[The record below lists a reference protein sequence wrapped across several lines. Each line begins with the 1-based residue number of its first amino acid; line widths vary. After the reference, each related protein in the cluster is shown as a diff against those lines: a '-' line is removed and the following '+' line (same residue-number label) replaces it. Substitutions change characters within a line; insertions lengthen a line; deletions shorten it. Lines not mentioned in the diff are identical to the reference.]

1 MGKKQKA
8 RIDGESLKLEHIR
21 KKWDKAG
28 QEVKR
33 GVWNSLNDAE
43 KGMLDYVLNTGY
55 TTREI
60 LNQLDV
66 FTDDL
71 RHVLK
76 KFVLYLDLAR

>member
-1 MGKKQKA
+1 MGQKQ
-8 RIDGESLKLEHIR
+8 RIRDEGESLKLEHIR

-43 KGMLDYVLNTGY
+43 KGMLDYVLNTDY
-55 TTREI
+55 TTRQI
-60 LNQLDV
+60 VDKMDV

-71 RHVLK
+71 RYVLK
-76 KFVLYLDLAR
+76 KFVSYLDLAR